1 MINMKKIIFS
11 VIIILIVLIIA
22 NKISK
27 QFLSQTKFERVDRIE
42 NLKVI
47 YGNEFEDYVD
57 VYINQSNA
65 MIYEPL
71 TEFKE
76 KPKNSKF
83 VSVSELGNR
92 CIKINLKNCE
102 PAKGG
107 ENEIWIF
114 GGSTVFGYGLKN
126 NETIAAYLNELI
138 KDKRVINFGQ
148 GYYNSNQSRIYFQ
161 NLLTFLPKPHTAIF
175 LEGFNDFK
183 NNQINNYKSPTKTA
197 LSNSYYI
204 LINNR
209 EISTNEKILKWFK
222 ERFNRLNFV
231 RLIKQIRKNK
241 SVNTDSDSIK
251 ITINNLEEAYN
262 TLVNRLMTNFTIN
275 KSIGEKFEI
284 KILNILEPIAL
295 SKDRYSSSSLPVSYL
310 KNFEKDVFHY
320 KKIYE
325 IIENNDNFLN
335 LIDLYLVNLN
345 IDEKMFVDKTHFSK
359 NLSKEIAFKI
369 YKKLNM

>member
-1 MINMKKIIFS
+1 MMKKIIYLI
-11 VIIILIVLIIA
+11 IIILIVLTIA

-27 QFLSQTKFERVDRIE
+27 QFLNQTKFDRIDRIE
-42 NLKVI
+42 NLKII
-47 YGNEFEDYVD
+47 YGEEFEDYID
-57 VYINQSNA
+57 VYKNQSNA
-65 MIYEPL
+65 MMYEPL

-92 CIKINLKNCE
+92 CIKINLKNCK
-102 PAKGG
+102 PAEGG

-114 GGSTVFGYGLKN
+114 GGSTVFGYGVKN
-126 NETIAAYLNELI
+126 DETIAAYLNELI
-138 KDKRVINFGQ
+138 TDKRVINFGQ

-161 NLLTFLPKPHTAIF
+161 NLLTFLPKPHAAIF

-197 LSNSYYI
+197 LSNNYRI

-209 EISTNEKILKWFK
+209 EVSTNEKIFKWFK

-231 RLIKQIRKNK
+231 KLINQIQNNK
-241 SVNTDSDSIK
+241 SDNRDTYSVKVD
-251 ITINNLEEAYN
+251 NLEEAYS
-262 TLVNRLMTNFTIN
+262 TLVKRLMTNFTIN
-275 KSIGEKFEI
+275 KSIGEKLEI

-295 SKDRYSSSSLPVSYL
+295 SKDRYSSSGLPDSYF
-310 KNFEKDVFHY
+310 KNFEKSVFHY
-320 KKIYE
+320 KKIYK
-325 IIENNDNFLN
+325 IIENNNNFLN
-335 LIDLYLVNLN
+335 LTDLNLVNLN
-345 IDEKMFVDKTHFSK
+345 INEKMFVDRTHFSK

-369 YKKLNM
+369 HEKLNM

>member
-1 MINMKKIIFS
+1 M
-11 VIIILIVLIIA
+11 IILIVLIIT

-27 QFLSQTKFERVDRIE
+27 QFLNQTKFERVDRIE

-47 YGNEFEDYVD
+47 YGKDFEDYVD

-65 MIYEPL
+65 MMYEPL

-76 KPKNSKF
+76 KIKNSKF

-92 CIKINLKNCE
+92 CTQINLKNCE

-107 ENEIWIF
+107 GDEIWIF

-126 NETIAAYLNELI
+126 DETIAAYLNELI
-138 KDKRVINFGQ
+138 KNKRVINFGQ

-161 NLLTFLPKPHTAIF
+161 NLLTFLPKPHAAIF
-175 LEGFNDFK
+175 LEGYNDFK
-183 NNQINNYKSPTKTA
+183 NNQINNYKYPTKTA
-197 LSNSYYI
+197 LSNNYKL

-209 EISTNEKILKWFK
+209 EISTNEKIFKWFK

-231 RLIKQIRKNK
+231 RLIKQVQENRSN
-241 SVNTDSDSIK
+241 NTDTDLIK
-251 ITINNLEEAYN
+251 VNNLEEAYS

-275 KSIGEKFEI
+275 KSIGEKMEI

-295 SKDRYSSSSLPVSYL
+295 STDSFSSSGLPESYL
-310 KNFEKDVFHY
+310 KNFDKSVYHY

-325 IIENNDNFLN
+325 IIENNNNFLN
-335 LIDLYLVNLN
+335 LTDLYLVNLN
-345 IDEKMFVDKTHFSK
+345 IEEKMFVDRTHFSK
-359 NLSKEIAFKI
+359 NLSKEIALKI
-369 YKKLNM
+369 YDKLNM

>member
-1 MINMKKIIFS
+1 MKKIIYS
-11 VIIILIVLIIA
+11 VIIILIVLILV

-27 QFLSQTKFERVDRIE
+27 QFLDQTKFERVDRIE
-42 NLKVI
+42 NLKII
-47 YGNEFEDYVD
+47 YGNEFEDYID

-92 CIKINLKNCE
+92 CIKINLENCE
-102 PAKGG
+102 SAKGG

-138 KDKRVINFGQ
+138 RDKRVINFGQ

-161 NLLTFLPKPHTAIF
+161 NLLTFLPKPHAAIF

-197 LSNSYYI
+197 LSNDYSI

-209 EISTNEKILKWFK
+209 EVSTNKKIFKWFK
-222 ERFNRLNFV
+222 ERFNRLHFV
-231 RLIKQIRKNK
+231 KLIEQIRKNK
-241 SVNTDSDSIK
+241 SVNTNTDSIK
-251 ITINNLEEAYN
+251 VDNLEEAYN

-295 SKDRYSSSSLPVSYL
+295 SKDRYSSSGLPVSYF
-310 KNFEKDVFHY
+310 KNFEKSIFHY
-320 KKIYE
+320 KKIFE

-345 IDEKMFVDKTHFSK
+345 IDEKMFVDRTHFSK
-359 NLSKEIAFKI
+359 DFSKEIALKI
-369 YKKLNM
+369 YEKLNM

>member
-1 MINMKKIIFS
+1 MKKIIYS
-11 VIIILIVLIIA
+11 VIIFLIFFIIA

-27 QFLSQTKFERVDRIE
+27 QFLDQTKYERVDRIE
-42 NLKVI
+42 NLKII

-92 CIKINLKNCE
+92 CIKINLENCE

-126 NETIAAYLNELI
+126 DETIAAYLNELI
-138 KDKRVINFGQ
+138 INKRVINFGQ

-161 NLLTFLPKPHTAIF
+161 NLLTFLPKPHAAIF

-197 LSNSYYI
+197 LSNDYGI

-209 EISTNEKILKWFK
+209 EVSTNEKIFRWFK
-222 ERFNRLNFV
+222 ERFNRLNFI
-231 RLIKQIRKNK
+231 RLIKQIRKSK
-241 SVNTDSDSIK
+241 SNNSNIDSIK
-251 ITINNLEEAYN
+251 VDNLQEAYS

-275 KSIGEKFEI
+275 KSIGEKLEI

-295 SKDRYSSSSLPVSYL
+295 SKDRYSSSGLPITYF
-310 KNFEKDVFHY
+310 KNFEKDIFHY

-325 IIENNDNFLN
+325 IIENNNNFPN
-335 LIDLYLVNLN
+335 LVDLYLVNLN
-345 IDEKMFVDKTHFSK
+345 IDEKMFVDRTHFSK

-369 YKKLNM
+369 HEKLNM

>member
-1 MINMKKIIFS
+1 MKKIIYS
-11 VIIILIVLIIA
+11 VIIILIVLIIV

-27 QFLSQTKFERVDRIE
+27 QFLDQTKFERVDRIE
-42 NLKVI
+42 NLKII
-47 YGNEFEDYVD
+47 YGNEFEDYID

-92 CIKINLKNCE
+92 CIKINLENCE
-102 PAKGG
+102 SAKGG

-138 KDKRVINFGQ
+138 RDKRVINFGQ

-161 NLLTFLPKPHTAIF
+161 NLLTFLPKPHAAIF

-197 LSNSYYI
+197 LSNDYSI

-209 EISTNEKILKWFK
+209 EVSTNKKIFKWFK
-222 ERFNRLNFV
+222 ERFNRLHFV
-231 RLIKQIRKNK
+231 KLIEQIRKNK
-241 SVNTDSDSIK
+241 SFNTNTDSIK
-251 ITINNLEEAYN
+251 VDNLEEAYN

-295 SKDRYSSSSLPVSYL
+295 SKDRYSSSGLPVSYF
-310 KNFEKDVFHY
+310 KNFEKSIFHY
-320 KKIYE
+320 KKIFE

-345 IDEKMFVDKTHFSK
+345 IDEKMFVDRTHFSK
-359 NLSKEIAFKI
+359 DFSKEIALKI
-369 YKKLNM
+369 YEKLNM

>member
-1 MINMKKIIFS
+1 MKKIIYS
-11 VIIILIVLIIA
+11 VIIILIVLIIV

-27 QFLSQTKFERVDRIE
+27 QFLDQTKFERVDRIE
-42 NLKVI
+42 NLKII
-47 YGNEFEDYVD
+47 YGNEFEDYID

-83 VSVSELGNR
+83 VSASELGNR
-92 CIKINLKNCE
+92 CIKINLENCE
-102 PAKGG
+102 SAKGG

-138 KDKRVINFGQ
+138 RDKRVINFGQ

-161 NLLTFLPKPHTAIF
+161 NLLTFLPKPHAAIF

-197 LSNSYYI
+197 LSNNYSI

-209 EISTNEKILKWFK
+209 EASTNEKIFKWFK
-222 ERFNRLNFV
+222 ERFNRLHFV
-231 RLIKQIRKNK
+231 KLIEQIRKNK
-241 SVNTDSDSIK
+241 SFNTNTDSIK
-251 ITINNLEEAYN
+251 VDNLEEAYN

-295 SKDRYSSSSLPVSYL
+295 SKDRYSSSGLPVSYF
-310 KNFEKDVFHY
+310 KNFEKSIFHY
-320 KKIYE
+320 KKIFE

-345 IDEKMFVDKTHFSK
+345 IDEKMFVDRTHFSK
-359 NLSKEIAFKI
+359 DFSKEIALKI
-369 YKKLNM
+369 YEKLNM

>member
-1 MINMKKIIFS
+1 MKKIIYS
-11 VIIILIVLIIA
+11 IIIILIVLIFV

-27 QFLSQTKFERVDRIE
+27 QFLHQKKSQRVDHIE
-42 NLKVI
+42 NLKVV
-47 YGNEFEDYVD
+47 YGEEFEDYID
-57 VYINQSNA
+57 VYKSQSNA

-126 NETIAAYLNELI
+126 DETIAAYLNQLVEN
-138 KDKRVINFGQ
+138 KRIINFGQ
-148 GYYNSNQSRIYFQ
+148 GFYNSNQSRIYFQ
-161 NLLTFLPKPHTAIF
+161 NLLTFLPKPHAAIF

-183 NNQINNYKSPTKTA
+183 NNQINSYRYPTQTA
-197 LSNSYYI
+197 LSKNYEA

-209 EISTNEKILKWFK
+209 EISTNEKIYNWFK

-241 SVNTDSDSIK
+241 IGNVPTERTKVNDL
-251 ITINNLEEAYN
+251 NEAYN
-262 TLVNRLMTNFTIN
+262 ILVNRLMTNFMIN
-275 KSIGEKFEI
+275 KSIGEKLEI
-284 KILNILEPIAL
+284 KILNVLEPIAL
-295 SKDRYSSSSLPVSYL
+295 SKNRYSSSGLPDSYL
-310 KNFEKDVFHY
+310 ENFEKSIFHY
-320 KKIYE
+320 KKIYQ
-325 IIENNDNFLN
+325 IIENKNDFLN
-335 LIDLYLVNLN
+335 SIDLYLVDLN
-345 IDEKMFVDKTHFSK
+345 INEKMFVDRTHFSK
-359 NLSKEIAFKI
+359 NFSKVIAFKI
-369 YKKLNM
+369 YEKLNM

>member
-1 MINMKKIIFS
+1 MKKIIYS
-11 VIIILIVLIIA
+11 VIIILIVLILV

-27 QFLSQTKFERVDRIE
+27 QFLDQTKFERVDRIE

-83 VSVSELGNR
+83 VSVSKLGNR
-92 CIKINLKNCE
+92 CIKINLENCE

-138 KDKRVINFGQ
+138 RDKRVINFGQ

-161 NLLTFLPKPHTAIF
+161 NLLTFLPKPHAAIF

-197 LSNSYYI
+197 LSNNYSI

-209 EISTNEKILKWFK
+209 EASTNEKIFKWFK
-222 ERFNRLNFV
+222 ERFNRLHFV
-231 RLIKQIRKNK
+231 KLIEQIRKNK
-241 SVNTDSDSIK
+241 SVNTNTDSIK
-251 ITINNLEEAYN
+251 VDNLEEAYN
-262 TLVNRLMTNFTIN
+262 TLVNRLVTNFTIN

-295 SKDRYSSSSLPVSYL
+295 SKDRYSSSGLPVSYF
-310 KNFEKDVFHY
+310 KNFEKSIFHY
-320 KKIYE
+320 KKIFE

-345 IDEKMFVDKTHFSK
+345 IDEKMFVDRTHFSK
-359 NLSKEIAFKI
+359 DFSKEIALKI
-369 YKKLNM
+369 YEKLNM

>member
-1 MINMKKIIFS
+1 MKKIIYS
-11 VIIILIVLIIA
+11 VIIILIVLIIT

-27 QFLSQTKFERVDRIE
+27 QFLNQTKFERVDRIE

-47 YGNEFEDYVD
+47 YGKDFEDYVD

-65 MIYEPL
+65 MMYEPL

-76 KPKNSKF
+76 KIKNSKF

-92 CIKINLKNCE
+92 CTQINLKNCE

-107 ENEIWIF
+107 GDEIWIF

-126 NETIAAYLNELI
+126 DETIAAYLNKLI
-138 KDKRVINFGQ
+138 KNKRVINFGQ

-161 NLLTFLPKPHTAIF
+161 NLLTFLPKPHAAIF
-175 LEGFNDFK
+175 LEGYNDFK
-183 NNQINNYKSPTKTA
+183 NNQINNYKYPTKTA
-197 LSNSYYI
+197 LSNNYKL

-209 EISTNEKILKWFK
+209 EISTNEKIFKWFK

-231 RLIKQIRKNK
+231 RLIKQVQENRSN
-241 SVNTDSDSIK
+241 NTDTDLIK
-251 ITINNLEEAYN
+251 VNNLEEAYS

-275 KSIGEKFEI
+275 KSIGEKMEI

-295 SKDRYSSSSLPVSYL
+295 STDSFSSSGLPESYL
-310 KNFEKDVFHY
+310 KNFDKSVYHY

-325 IIENNDNFLN
+325 IIENNNNFLN

-345 IDEKMFVDKTHFSK
+345 IEEKMFVDRTHFSK
-359 NLSKEIAFKI
+359 NLSKEIALKI
-369 YKKLNM
+369 YDKLNM

>member
-1 MINMKKIIFS
+1 MKKIIYS
-11 VIIILIVLIIA
+11 VIIILIVLIIV

-27 QFLSQTKFERVDRIE
+27 QFLDQTKFERVDRIE
-42 NLKVI
+42 NLKII
-47 YGNEFEDYVD
+47 YGNEFEDYID

-92 CIKINLKNCE
+92 CIKINLENCE
-102 PAKGG
+102 SAKGG

-138 KDKRVINFGQ
+138 RDKRVINFGQ

-161 NLLTFLPKPHTAIF
+161 NLLTFLPKPHAAIF

-197 LSNSYYI
+197 LSNDYSI

-209 EISTNEKILKWFK
+209 EVSTNKKIFKWFK
-222 ERFNRLNFV
+222 ERFNRLHFV
-231 RLIKQIRKNK
+231 KLIEQIRKNK
-241 SVNTDSDSIK
+241 SVNTNTDSIK
-251 ITINNLEEAYN
+251 VDNLEEAYN

-295 SKDRYSSSSLPVSYL
+295 SKDRYSSSGLPVSYF
-310 KNFEKDVFHY
+310 KNFEKSIFHY
-320 KKIYE
+320 KKIFE

-345 IDEKMFVDKTHFSK
+345 IDEKMFVDRTHFSK
-359 NLSKEIAFKI
+359 DFSKEIALKI
-369 YKKLNM
+369 YEKLNM

>member
-1 MINMKKIIFS
+1 MKKTIYS

-27 QFLSQTKFERVDRIE
+27 KFLDQTKFERVDRIE

-107 ENEIWIF
+107 EKEIWIF
-114 GGSTVFGYGLKN
+114 GGSTVFGYGVKN
-126 NETIAAYLNELI
+126 NETIAAYLDELTI
-138 KDKRVINFGQ
+138 NKRVINFGQ

-197 LSNSYYI
+197 LSNDYRI

-209 EISTNEKILKWFK
+209 EVSTNEKIFKWFK
-222 ERFNRLNFV
+222 ERFSRLHFV
-231 RLIKQIRKNK
+231 RLIKQIQKKNSENK
-241 SVNTDSDSIK
+241 DTDTIK
-251 ITINNLEEAYN
+251 VDNLEEAYN
-262 TLVNRLMTNFTIN
+262 ILVNRLMTNFTIN

-284 KILNILEPIAL
+284 QILNILEPIAL
-295 SKDRYSSSSLPVSYL
+295 SKDRYSSSDLPVSYF
-310 KNFEKDVFHY
+310 KNFEKSIFHY

-325 IIENNDNFLN
+325 IIENNDNFLD

-345 IDEKMFVDKTHFSK
+345 IDEKMFVDRTHFSK

-369 YKKLNM
+369 YEKLNM

>member
-1 MINMKKIIFS
+1 MKKIIYS
-11 VIIILIVLIIA
+11 VIIILIVLILV

-27 QFLSQTKFERVDRIE
+27 QFLDQTKFERVDRIE
-42 NLKVI
+42 NLKII
-47 YGNEFEDYVD
+47 YGNEFEDYID

-92 CIKINLKNCE
+92 CIKINLENCE
-102 PAKGG
+102 SAKGG

-138 KDKRVINFGQ
+138 RDKRVINFGQ

-161 NLLTFLPKPHTAIF
+161 NLLTFLPKPHAAIF

-197 LSNSYYI
+197 LSNNYSI

-209 EISTNEKILKWFK
+209 EASTNEKIFKWFK
-222 ERFNRLNFV
+222 ERFNRLHFV
-231 RLIKQIRKNK
+231 KLIEQIRKNK
-241 SVNTDSDSIK
+241 SVNTNTDSIK
-251 ITINNLEEAYN
+251 VDNLEEAYN

-295 SKDRYSSSSLPVSYL
+295 SKDRYSSSGLPVSYF
-310 KNFEKDVFHY
+310 KNFEKSIFHY
-320 KKIYE
+320 KKIFE

-345 IDEKMFVDKTHFSK
+345 IDEKMFVDRTHFSK
-359 NLSKEIAFKI
+359 DFSKEIALKI
-369 YKKLNM
+369 YEKLNM

>member
-1 MINMKKIIFS
+1 M
-11 VIIILIVLIIA
+11 IILIVLIIT

-27 QFLSQTKFERVDRIE
+27 QFLNQTKFERVDRIE

-47 YGNEFEDYVD
+47 YGKDFEDYVD

-65 MIYEPL
+65 MMYEPL

-76 KPKNSKF
+76 KIKNSKF

-92 CIKINLKNCE
+92 CTQINLKNCE

-107 ENEIWIF
+107 GDEIWIF

-126 NETIAAYLNELI
+126 DETIAAYLNELI
-138 KDKRVINFGQ
+138 KNKRVINFGQ

-161 NLLTFLPKPHTAIF
+161 NLLTFLPKPHAAIF
-175 LEGFNDFK
+175 LEGYNDFK
-183 NNQINNYKSPTKTA
+183 NNQINNYKYPTKTA
-197 LSNSYYI
+197 LSNNYKL

-209 EISTNEKILKWFK
+209 EISTNEKIFKWFK

-231 RLIKQIRKNK
+231 RLIKQVQENRSN
-241 SVNTDSDSIK
+241 NTDTDLIK
-251 ITINNLEEAYN
+251 VNNLEEAYS

-275 KSIGEKFEI
+275 KSIGEKMEI

-295 SKDRYSSSSLPVSYL
+295 STDSFSSSGLPESYL
-310 KNFEKDVFHY
+310 KNFDKSVYHY

-325 IIENNDNFLN
+325 IIENNNNFLN
-335 LIDLYLVNLN
+335 LTDLYLVNLN
-345 IDEKMFVDKTHFSK
+345 IEEKMFVDRTHFSK
-359 NLSKEIAFKI
+359 NLSKEIALKI
-369 YKKLNM
+369 HEKLNM

>member
-1 MINMKKIIFS
+1 MKKIIYS
-11 VIIILIVLIIA
+11 VIIILIVLIIV

-27 QFLSQTKFERVDRIE
+27 QFLDQTKFERVDRIE
-42 NLKVI
+42 NLKII
-47 YGNEFEDYVD
+47 YGNEFEDYID

-92 CIKINLKNCE
+92 CIKINLENCE
-102 PAKGG
+102 SAKGG

-138 KDKRVINFGQ
+138 RDKRVINFGQ

-161 NLLTFLPKPHTAIF
+161 NLLTFLPKPHAAIF

-197 LSNSYYI
+197 LSNNYSI

-209 EISTNEKILKWFK
+209 EASTNEKIFKWFK
-222 ERFNRLNFV
+222 ERFNRLHFV
-231 RLIKQIRKNK
+231 KLIEQIRKNK
-241 SVNTDSDSIK
+241 SVNTNTDSIK
-251 ITINNLEEAYN
+251 VDNLEEAYN
-262 TLVNRLMTNFTIN
+262 TLVNRLVTNFTIN

-295 SKDRYSSSSLPVSYL
+295 SKDRYSSSGLPVSYF
-310 KNFEKDVFHY
+310 KNFEKSIFHY
-320 KKIYE
+320 KKIFE

-345 IDEKMFVDKTHFSK
+345 IDEKMFVDRTHFSK
-359 NLSKEIAFKI
+359 NFSKEIALKI
-369 YKKLNM
+369 YEKLNM

>member
-1 MINMKKIIFS
+1 MKKIIYS
-11 VIIILIVLIIA
+11 VIIILIILIIV

-27 QFLSQTKFERVDRIE
+27 QFLDQTKFERIDRIE

-47 YGNEFEDYVD
+47 YGNEFEDYID

-138 KDKRVINFGQ
+138 IDKKVINFGQ

-161 NLLTFLPKPHTAIF
+161 NLLTLLPKPHAAIF

-197 LSNSYYI
+197 LSNDYRI

-209 EISTNEKILKWFK
+209 EVSTNEKIFRWFK
-222 ERFNRLNFV
+222 ERFNRLHFV
-231 RLIKQIRKNK
+231 KLIKQIRTNK
-241 SVNTDSDSIK
+241 SDDTDTDPIK
-251 ITINNLEEAYN
+251 VDNLEEAYN

-275 KSIGEKFEI
+275 KSIGEKFKI

-295 SKDRYSSSSLPVSYL
+295 SKDRYSSSALPVSYF
-310 KNFEKDVFHY
+310 KNFEKSIFHY
-320 KKIYE
+320 KKIFE
-325 IIENNDNFLN
+325 IIENDNNFLN
-335 LIDLYLVNLN
+335 LIDLNLVNLN
-345 IDEKMFVDKTHFSK
+345 IDEKMFVDRTHFSR
-359 NLSKEIAFKI
+359 NFSKEIAFKI
-369 YKKLNM
+369 YEKLNM

>member
-1 MINMKKIIFS
+1 MKKIIYS
-11 VIIILIVLIIA
+11 VMIILIVLIIT

-27 QFLSQTKFERVDRIE
+27 QFLNQTKFERVDRIE

-47 YGNEFEDYVD
+47 YGKDFEDYVD

-65 MIYEPL
+65 MMYEPL

-76 KPKNSKF
+76 KIKNSKF

-92 CIKINLKNCE
+92 CTQINLKNCE

-107 ENEIWIF
+107 GDEIWIF

-126 NETIAAYLNELI
+126 DETIAAYLNELI
-138 KDKRVINFGQ
+138 KNKRVINFGQ

-161 NLLTFLPKPHTAIF
+161 NLLTFLPKPHAAIF
-175 LEGFNDFK
+175 LEGYNDFK
-183 NNQINNYKSPTKTA
+183 NNQINNYKYPTKTA
-197 LSNSYYI
+197 LSNNYKL

-209 EISTNEKILKWFK
+209 EISTNEKIFKWFK

-231 RLIKQIRKNK
+231 RLIKQVQENRSN
-241 SVNTDSDSIK
+241 NTDTDLIK
-251 ITINNLEEAYN
+251 VNNLEEAYS

-275 KSIGEKFEI
+275 KSIGEKMEI

-295 SKDRYSSSSLPVSYL
+295 STDSFSSSGLPESYL
-310 KNFEKDVFHY
+310 KNFDKSVYHY

-325 IIENNDNFLN
+325 IIENNNNFLN
-335 LIDLYLVNLN
+335 LTDLYLVNLN
-345 IDEKMFVDKTHFSK
+345 IEEKMFVDRTHFSK
-359 NLSKEIAFKI
+359 NLSKEIALKI
-369 YKKLNM
+369 YDKLNM

>member
-1 MINMKKIIFS
+1 MKKIIYS
-11 VIIILIVLIIA
+11 VIIILVFLIIA

-27 QFLSQTKFERVDRIE
+27 QFLNQTKFERVDHIE

-47 YGNEFEDYVD
+47 YGKEFEDYID

-65 MIYEPL
+65 MMYEPL

-92 CIKINLKNCE
+92 CIEINLKNCK

-126 NETIAAYLNELI
+126 DETIAAYLNELV
-138 KDKRVINFGQ
+138 KNKRVINFGQ

-161 NLLTFLPKPHTAIF
+161 NLLTFLPKPHAAIF

-183 NNQINNYKSPTKTA
+183 NNQINNYKTPTKTA
-197 LSNSYYI
+197 LSDNYRI

-209 EISTNEKILKWFK
+209 EVSTNQKIFKWFG

-231 RLIKQIRKNK
+231 RLIKQIQRNK
-241 SVNTDSDSIK
+241 KDNADTDIIK
-251 ITINNLEEAYN
+251 INNLEKAYV

-275 KSIGEKFEI
+275 KSIGQKLEI

-295 SKDRYSSSSLPVSYL
+295 SKDKYSTSGLPDSYF
-310 KNFEKDVFHY
+310 KDFEKDVFHY
-320 KKIYE
+320 NKIYE
-325 IIENNDNFLN
+325 IIENNKNFLN

-345 IDEKMFVDKTHFSK
+345 IDEKMFVDRTHFSK
-359 NLSKEIAFKI
+359 NLSKEIALKI
-369 YKKLNM
+369 QEKLNM